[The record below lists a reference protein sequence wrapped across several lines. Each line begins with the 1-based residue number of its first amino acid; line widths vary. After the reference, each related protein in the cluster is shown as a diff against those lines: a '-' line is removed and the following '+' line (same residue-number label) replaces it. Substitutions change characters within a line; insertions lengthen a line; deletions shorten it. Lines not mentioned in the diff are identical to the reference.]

1 MQANI
6 QGNWRGRNWHALI
19 LDQGS
24 PEFIAE
30 CIAEFEEGVRLGMRR
45 RDPAVSRHNLEALR
59 DGSLDFEVTYA
70 T

>member
-6 QGNWRGRNWHALI
+6 QGNWRGRKWHALI

-30 CIAEFEEGVRLGMRR
+30 CVAEFEVGVKLGMRR
-45 RDPAVSRHNLEALR
+45 RDPEVSKRNLAALR
-59 DGSLDFEVTYA
+59 NGSLNFIVEGE
-70 T
+70 